1 MIWSICTA
9 MDDDDREG
17 LADALGKS
25 RGFAITLALD
35 PHEAEAL
42 REWRD
47 RCCIVCGY
55 YYVGGVSCSRCVEP
69 GEPLERPQD
78 SQRTN
83 ATALALGL
91 EIMGIG
97 GDG

>member
-1 MIWSICTA
+1 
-9 MDDDDREG
+9 MDDDDREKLSEAMG
-17 LADALGKS
+17 RS
-25 RGFAITLALD
+25 RGFSITLALD

-47 RCCIVCGY
+47 RCCIGCGHF
-55 YYVGGVSCSRCVEP
+55 YVGGINCSRCGEP

-78 SQRTN
+78 SQRSD

-91 EIMGIG
+91 EVMGIG